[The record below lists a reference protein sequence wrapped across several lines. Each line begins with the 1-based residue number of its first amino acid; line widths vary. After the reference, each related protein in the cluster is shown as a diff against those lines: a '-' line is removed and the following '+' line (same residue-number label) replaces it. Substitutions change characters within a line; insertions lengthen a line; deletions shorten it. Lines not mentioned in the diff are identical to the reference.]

1 MHVPDFP
8 GFLPLVLS
16 GQQSDSPPP
25 PTYVCSELNGEWRS
39 VNKTPK
45 FLPPPPPQ
53 WISGWTAVLGQEKQ
67 LLPVMRP
74 PTGTIIP
81 HIMSMCHPGRR
92 GGGF

>member
-16 GQQSDSPPP
+16 GQQSDFPPP

-45 FLPPPPPQ
+45 FLPPPL
-53 WISGWTAVLGQEKQ
+53 SGFPAGLPFLGKKSNCCQ
-67 LLPVMRP
+67 LCARQLVP
-74 PTGTIIP
+74 
-81 HIMSMCHPGRR
+81 
-92 GGGF
+92 